1 MAKKPA
7 FSGRK
12 INLWLLVWG
21 GLTIVSYM
29 APLADPG
36 KVPFAVALL
45 LAYPFMLLMNLA
57 LGIFFLM
64 RSRYLS
70 ALFALLL
77 IVAGWPLHSKN
88 FSSGG
93 IKIAPYQTD
102 LKLVSFNIN
111 YGYQLLANDTPAK
124 STASQWIQL
133 MNEHKK
139 PDVLAL
145 QEFVPTLKSWV
156 DDHYPFRNL
165 INKTNFRT
173 AILTDHPVMDYGF
186 ITFENYEN
194 SVVWADID
202 FPKKGI
208 CRIYNIHLQS
218 NQITD
223 QSEQIKKEGLDWS
236 RQSVKAVL
244 NIFKNYQRS
253 SAMRVEQVR
262 SILEHSK
269 ESPYPVIIMG
279 DINDLPISYTYRKLS
294 YGKNDSF
301 LEAGRG
307 FGVTYLGPIPLLR
320 IDVIFTDPIFKT
332 INHQLIGEPFSD
344 HKPVVAWVR
353 RVQ

>member
-208 CRIYNIHLQS
+208 CEFTIS
-218 NQITD
+218 TC
-223 QSEQIKKEGLDWS
+223 SPIK
-236 RQSVKAVL
+236 
-244 NIFKNYQRS
+244 
-253 SAMRVEQVR
+253 
-262 SILEHSK
+262 
-269 ESPYPVIIMG
+269 
-279 DINDLPISYTYRKLS
+279 
-294 YGKNDSF
+294 
-301 LEAGRG
+301 
-307 FGVTYLGPIPLLR
+307 LR
-320 IDVIFTDPIFKT
+320 IKVSK
-332 INHQLIGEPFSD
+332 
-344 HKPVVAWVR
+344 
-353 RVQ
+353 